1 MFGAPFSQGT
11 LSFFRPPPVFLKG
24 GGGGQ
29 REGFGYPFHGIRAP
43 ETLILVHI
51 IAIGWLALLMGGALL
66 QFVPVLVARPLWGSG
81 GGLPA
86 LLLLL
91 AGLVGLLCGFAGM
104 AGFGEPPAWLLPF
117 SGLLLIAG
125 FSILVLML
133 AMTIWQA
140 RPIALPARF
149 VAVGLACLLAVAF
162 LGGIFTLAFSG
173 MSENDMLLNI
183 AGLSA
188 PIHAALGLGGW
199 MTFTAMGVS
208 YRLLTMFLLS
218 PDDERRT
225 TRLVWWAGAAA
236 LTVLGAGV
244 AAFAFGQDWADV
256 VLLAALLPGVA
267 SVVLYAFDMRA
278 VYRQRKRKAIELN
291 SAASI
296 PAFAAMV
303 LAILLALALPWTG
316 PSDPMIG
323 ALVYLFVFGWL
334 TGLSLAQ
341 LYKIVPFLT
350 WLECYG
356 PVMGRVP
363 TPRVQDIVSEKPA
376 RRWFC
381 IYYTGVAL
389 ATLALG
395 AGYPV
400 AFQLASALNLIAIL
414 ALTVHFFRARRLMDV
429 PEAVRL
435 PNGVAIPHLIYA
447 GGPVPRRSK

>member
-1 MFGAPFSQGT
+1 M
-11 LSFFRPPPVFLKG
+11 
-24 GGGGQ
+24 
-29 REGFGYPFHGIRAP
+29 
-43 ETLILVHI
+43 
-51 IAIGWLALLMGGALL
+51 
-66 QFVPVLVARPLWGSG
+66 
-81 GGLPA
+81 
-86 LLLLL
+86 
-91 AGLVGLLCGFAGM
+91 
-104 AGFGEPPAWLLPF
+104 
-117 SGLLLIAG
+117 
-125 FSILVLML
+125 
-133 AMTIWQA
+133 
-140 RPIALPARF
+140 
-149 VAVGLACLLAVAF
+149 AVGLACLLAVAF

-244 AAFAFGQDWADV
+244 AAFAFGQDRADV